1 MNQRFQTQETA
12 IVVMLGGRRDAG
24 GGRDAGA
31 GKDAGGK
38 RENRREEL

>member
-12 IVVMLGGRRDAG
+12 IVVMQGGR
-24 GGRDAGA
+24 RDAGA